1 MVPSKAAEHPEQQR
15 LLTRIRAHLE
25 RRGETAPVREK
36 AMFGVRA
43 VMLGEEMLVS
53 AHRDGSLLARV
64 RPADHEELV
73 GRPGAAQAEM
83 GGGRRMGAGWI
94 SVQAEPLEDEAELAH
109 WLDTALLRHRESTGG

>member
-43 VMLGEEMLVS
+43 LMLGEEMLVS

-83 GGGRRMGAGWI
+83 GAGRSMGAGWI
-94 SVQAEPLEDEAELAH
+94 SVQAEALEDEAELAH
-109 WLDTALLRHRESTGG
+109 WLDAALLRHRESAGG